1 MCKYHGKTVE
11 AKRGAARRLEIAQ
24 SLWDGLPHPAYVFFE
39 LLEMRWELS
48 ADGSELTCVVPT
60 AQLGALEDVRA
71 GLGWVNHWSKVSSY
85 LKYHEARIEKKKTV
99 RQHEH
104 RGEETT

>member
-1 MCKYHGKTVE
+1 MCRVHGKTVS
-11 AKRGAARRLEIAQ
+11 AKRAAATRLEVAR
-24 SLWDGLPHPAYVFFE
+24 SLWDGIPHPAYVFFE

-60 AQLGALEDVRA
+60 AQLGTLADVKA
-71 GLGWVNHWSKVSSY
+71 GLGWVNHWGKVSSY
-85 LKYHEARIEKKKTV
+85 LKYREATIERKKTV

-104 RGEETT
+104 RSEETT